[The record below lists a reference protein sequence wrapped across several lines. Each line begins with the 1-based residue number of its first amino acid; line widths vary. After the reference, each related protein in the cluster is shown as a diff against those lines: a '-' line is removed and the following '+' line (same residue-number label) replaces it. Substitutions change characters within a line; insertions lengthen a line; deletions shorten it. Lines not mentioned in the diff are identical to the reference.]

1 MRTLTTF
8 LFLLAIPI
16 TGFAEISVQEFKLNN
31 GLKLVVQEDHRSPV
45 VVSQVWY
52 RAGSLDEVNG
62 KTGVAHVL
70 EHMMFKGTKR
80 VPAGQFSRL
89 VAAAGGKENAFT
101 SADYT
106 CYFQQ
111 LEKSHLPLS
120 FKLEADR
127 MANLI
132 ITDAEFAKEIKV
144 VMEERRWRT
153 EDKPQSKVNE
163 QFQSTAFKAHPYA
176 RPVVGYMNDLENM
189 TAADA
194 REWYNTWYAPNNA
207 TIVVVGDVKA
217 QDVLK
222 LAEQHFG
229 KLKTKKLPARKPQTE
244 PAQIGER
251 RIVVKAPGKLPYLTM
266 GYHVPTLIGAESSSA
281 PRKSSTLGKPST
293 SSTLGKPNTPEQGW
307 EPYALDVLAGVLSG
321 NDSARL
327 NQKLVRETA
336 LAVDVGAGYDST
348 SRGREALFE
357 LVGTPSEG
365 KTVLELEAALIA
377 EIERVKTGGV
387 TQQELDRVKAAVI
400 ASDVYQRDSMF
411 YQAMQIGQ
419 LETMNYSW
427 RLLKEY
433 PDKLK
438 AVTSEQVQAVA
449 KKYLIKDNM
458 TVATLDPQ
466 PIDPNAKPAKPYV
479 R

>member
-1 MRTLTTF
+1 MCSFNITVFSGCVFERVSVFKIKLLLLTLS
-8 LFLLAIPI
+8 LFSTISL
-16 TGFAEISVQEFKLNN
+16 AEIQEFKLAN
-31 GLKLVVQEDHRSPV
+31 GMKIIVQEDRRAPV

-52 RAGSLDEVNG
+52 RAGALDEVNG

-70 EHMMFKGTKR
+70 EHMMFKGTKTLK
-80 VPAGQFSRL
+80 AGQFSRMI
-89 VAAAGGKENAFT
+89 AAAGGKENAFT
-101 SADYT
+101 GQDYT

-120 FKLEADR
+120 MKLEADR
-127 MANLI
+127 MANLV
-132 ITDAEFAKEIKV
+132 ITDEEFAKEIKV

-153 EDKPQSKVNE
+153 EDKPQSRVNE

-176 RPVVGYMNDLENM
+176 RPVVGWMNDLENM

-194 REWYNTWYAPNNA
+194 REWYNNWYAPNNA
-207 TIVVVGDVKA
+207 TLVVVGDVKA
-217 QDVLK
+217 AEVLK
-222 LAEQHFG
+222 LAKQHFG
-229 KLKTKKLPARKPQTE
+229 KLKAKKLPARKPQTE
-244 PAQIGER
+244 PPQMGER
-251 RIVVKAPGKLPYLTM
+251 RLVVKAPGKLPYLAM
-266 GYHVPTLIGAESSSA
+266 GFHTPTLVD
-281 PRKSSTLGKPST
+281 KT
-293 SSTLGKPNTPEQGW
+293 STPEQAW

-327 NQKLVRETA
+327 NQKLVRETSVA
-336 LAVDVGAGYDST
+336 LDVGAGYDST
-348 SRGREALFE
+348 SRGRESLFE
-357 LVGTPSEG
+357 LVATPAEG
-365 KTVLELEAALIA
+365 KTVQDIEAALIA
-377 EIERVKTGGV
+377 QIELIKTGGV

-400 ASDVYQRDSMF
+400 AADVYQRDSMF

-433 PDKLK
+433 PEKLK
-438 AVTSEQVQAVA
+438 TVTSEQIQAVA

-466 PIDPNAKPAKPYV
+466 PIDPNAKPLKPYV

>member
-1 MRTLTTF
+1 MQIHIKKANSTLV
-8 LFLLAIPI
+8 LLLLALSPI
-16 TGFAEISVQEFKLNN
+16 LTYAQAEIQEFKLSN
-31 GLKLVVQEDHRSPV
+31 GLKVVVQEDHRAPV

-80 VPAGQFSRL
+80 IPAGQFSRI

-101 SADYT
+101 GTDYT
-106 CYFQQ
+106 CYYQQ

-120 FKLEADR
+120 FKLESDR
-127 MANLI
+127 MANLV
-132 ITDAEFAKEIKV
+132 ITDEEFAKEIKV

-163 QFQSTAFKAHPYA
+163 QFQSASFNAHPYA
-176 RPVVGYMNDLENM
+176 RPVVGWMNDLENM

-207 TIVVVGDVKA
+207 TLVVVGDVKT
-217 QDVLK
+217 QEVLK
-222 LAEQHFG
+222 LAKQYFG
-229 KLKTKKLPARKPQTE
+229 GIKPKVLPARKPQTE

-251 RIVVKAPGKLPYLTM
+251 RVVVKAPGKLPYLMM
-266 GYHVPTLIGAESSSA
+266 GFHVPTLETKPLDSKQNDT
-281 PRKSSTLGKPST
+281 KSVT
-293 SSTLGKPNTPEQGW
+293 SEQAW
-307 EPYALDVLAGVLSG
+307 EPYALDVLSGVLSG

-327 NQKLVRETA
+327 NQKLVRETSI
-336 LAVDVGAGYDST
+336 AVDVGAGYDTT

-357 LVGTPSEG
+357 LVGTPAEG
-365 KTVLELEAALIA
+365 KTVAELETALIA
-377 EIERVKTGGV
+377 QIELIKTSGV

-400 ASDVYQRDSMF
+400 AADIYQRDSMF
-411 YQAMQIGQ
+411 YQGMQIGQ
-419 LETMNYSW
+419 LETMGYSW

-433 PDKLK
+433 PERLK
-438 AVTSEQVQAVA
+438 AITSEQIQAVA
-449 KKYLIKDNM
+449 KKYLVKDNM

-466 PIDPNAKPAKPYV
+466 PIDPNAKPVGKPHIH
-479 R
+479 

>member
-1 MRTLTTF
+1 MLP
-8 LFLLAIPI
+8 AVAM
-16 TGFAEISVQEFKLNN
+16 AEIQEFKLTN
-31 GLKLVVQEDHRSPV
+31 GMKIIVQEDRRAPV

-52 RAGSLDEVNG
+52 RAGALDEVNG

-70 EHMMFKGTKR
+70 EHMMFKGTKK
-80 VPAGQFSRL
+80 VPAGKFSRQI
-89 VAAAGGKENAFT
+89 AAAGGKENAFT
-101 SADYT
+101 GQDYT

-111 LEKSHLPLS
+111 LEKSHLPLAM
-120 FKLEADR
+120 KLEADR
-127 MANLI
+127 MVNLV

-153 EDKPQSKVNE
+153 EDKPQSRVNE

-176 RPVVGYMNDLENM
+176 RPVVGWMNDLENM

-194 REWYNTWYAPNNA
+194 REWYRNWYAPNNA
-207 TIVVVGDVKA
+207 TLVVVGDVKTA
-217 QDVLK
+217 DVLK
-222 LAEQHFG
+222 LAKQYFG
-229 KLKTKKLPARKPQTE
+229 PLKPRILPMRKPQTE
-244 PAQIGER
+244 PPQMGER
-251 RIVVKAPGKLPYLTM
+251 RLVVKAPGKLPYLAM
-266 GYHVPTLIGAESSSA
+266 GFHVPTLVGPELSSGAI
-281 PRKSSTLGKPST
+281 
-293 SSTLGKPNTPEQGW
+293 TPQQAW

-327 NQKLVRETA
+327 NQKLVRETSIA
-336 LAVDVGAGYDST
+336 LDVGAGYDST
-348 SRGREALFE
+348 SRGRESLFE
-357 LVGTPSEG
+357 LVATPSEG
-365 KTVLELEAALIA
+365 KTVVELEAALIA
-377 EIERVKTGGV
+377 QIELIKTGGV

-400 ASDVYQRDSMF
+400 AADVYQRDSMF

-433 PDKLK
+433 PEKLK
-438 AVTSEQVQAVA
+438 AVTSEQIQAVA

-466 PIDPNAKPAKPYV
+466 PIDPNEKPAKPYV